1 MELLAPVLHYC
12 LRKVKRM
19 HMPEEIKHHEG
30 ALFLI
35 YIQILKN
42 IFLKINSFNIPGL
55 IFYPPNLTKYSFSN
69 ACLYAQSATRLS
81 VNSHCSI
88 TKYSNWWK
96 CYLDTALY
104 KVTKRAVNNFV

>member
-1 MELLAPVLHYC
+1 
-12 LRKVKRM
+12 M

-55 IFYPPNLTKYSFSN
+55 IFLPPQPNEILI
-69 ACLYAQSATRLS
+69 L
-81 VNSHCSI
+81 
-88 TKYSNWWK
+88 
-96 CYLDTALY
+96 
-104 KVTKRAVNNFV
+104 